1 MQNPSHIIQ
10 VTENDI
16 GKTLQPLKIFKWQY
30 LQDASVDL
38 NEKCEVSVDLNE
50 KCKLTNLNSLT

>member
-1 MQNPSHIIQ
+1 MYFMYVYLCMQNPSHIIQ

-16 GKTLQPLKIFKWQY
+16 GKNLQPLKIFKWQY

-38 NEKCEVSVDLNE
+38 NEKC
-50 KCKLTNLNSLT
+50 KLTNLNSLT

>member
-10 VTENDI
+10 VTGNDV

-30 LQDASVDL
+30 LQDAIMDL
-38 NEKCEVSVDLNE
+38 NEKCNASVDLIE
-50 KCKLTNLNSLT
+50 KCKLTDLNSLT